1 MLKDKNGNQVGVYCE
16 NTGDKDAKVSD
27 CTLTGFY
34 ITSRDG
40 EGIVD
45 IALPGNVRLGM
56 TEAELLEN
64 MESRGKNQKTLRLEF
79 SLTVGTMNYLHV
91 LWELNLT
98 KILRRLLV
106 L

>member
-40 EGIVD
+40 E
-45 IALPGNVRLGM
+45 ALLI
-56 TEAELLEN
+56 
-64 MESRGKNQKTLRLEF
+64 
-79 SLTVGTMNYLHV
+79 LHFREMSA
-91 LWELNLT
+91 LA
-98 KILRRLLV
+98 
-106 L
+106 